1 MEGNRT
7 VATEFFLLGF
17 QQYSSHKI
25 FVFIS
30 LLLIYLMT
38 LTGDL
43 MIILLVSTNQQL
55 QSPMYYF
62 LKHLS
67 LSEIIA
73 TTNIVPNMLYNILE
87 EGSSMPIICCF
98 MQFYFYIA
106 SGGVESLFLT
116 IMSYDRYLAICNPL
130 RYSNLMNI
138 QICHTLVLCSW
149 LLSFLVML
157 VTVSFICQL
166 QFCASNIIDHYFC
179 DYEPLLELSCS
190 DTSVVRIEVL
200 VISIPTV
207 IAAFTFIIITYICIF
222 VTILRISSSVGR
234 KKAFSTCSA
243 HLTSVCSYYSPLIII
258 YVVPY
263 RGSSLDANKS
273 LSLLYTV
280 ITPLLNPLIYSLRNR
295 EIRDTLSKI
304 LNKKRKHIK
313 IFTSKNSRLPEAY
326 QQAPLFASH
335 CDDSII

>member
-1 MEGNRT
+1 SLWKMEGNKT
-7 VATEFFLLGF
+7 TATDFFLLGF
-17 QQYSSHKI
+17 QQYSGHKI
-25 FVFIS
+25 LVFIS
-30 LLLIYLMT
+30 LLLVYLLT

-43 MIILLVSTNQQL
+43 MIILLVSTSQQL

-67 LSEIIA
+67 MSEILA
-73 TTNIVPNMLYNILE
+73 TTNIVPNMLYIILR

-98 MQFYFYIA
+98 IQFYIYIA
-106 SGGVESLFLT
+106 SGGVESLLLT

-130 RYSNLMNI
+130 RYSYLMNL
-138 QICHTLVLCSW
+138 QTCRTLVICSW
-149 LLSFLVML
+149 VLCFLLML
-157 VTVSFICQL
+157 VTVSFMCQL
-166 QFCASNIIDHYFC
+166 QFCVSNIIDHYFC

-190 DTSVVRIEVL
+190 DTSPVRTEVL

-222 VTILRISSSVGR
+222 MTILRISSSVGR

-243 HLTSVCSYYSPLIII
+243 HLTSVCSYYCPLIII

-280 ITPLLNPLIYSLRNR
+280 ITPLLNPLIYTLRNR
-295 EIRDTLSKI
+295 EIMNTLHNF
-304 LNKKRKHIK
+304 LNKKSLAYDNFFSH
-313 IFTSKNSRLPEAY
+313 SKYIINLPM
-326 QQAPLFASH
+326 
-335 CDDSII
+335 